1 MEATNWSWHFSWV
14 WSDMPRYAQSG
25 DTIQIKNFVTCWV
38 NVSIWKLKIDLVI
51 LDGCGQVC
59 QGMVKVLRNNQWPI
73 SQEFCLEVFVNY
85 SYHFRSIWSN
95 MSGHPKVYKNNRS
108 AISLS
113 TKKYLVTVLV
123 FLYVIRYPWELLIYH
138 VIFIVVS
145 CGTTL
150 FFWTVCVSVC
160 PRFFSDTAPE

>member
-85 SYHFRSIWSN
+85 SYHFSSIWSD

-123 FLYVIRYPWELLIYH
+123 FFVCNSISMGTINLSCHIYRCVLWYHPFLLDRLCLRLSTI
-138 VIFIVVS
+138 
-145 CGTTL
+145 
-150 FFWTVCVSVC
+150 
-160 PRFFSDTAPE
+160 